1 MPSETGEKRRRKR
14 GRKKSLNI
22 FVKVEMV
29 LSVSGIKREKK
40 CRQRGFAAHL
50 RSSSKERELPISE
63 KTNGY

>member
-1 MPSETGEKRRRKR
+1 MK
-14 GRKKSLNI
+14 I

-29 LSVSGIKREKK
+29 LSVSGIRREKK